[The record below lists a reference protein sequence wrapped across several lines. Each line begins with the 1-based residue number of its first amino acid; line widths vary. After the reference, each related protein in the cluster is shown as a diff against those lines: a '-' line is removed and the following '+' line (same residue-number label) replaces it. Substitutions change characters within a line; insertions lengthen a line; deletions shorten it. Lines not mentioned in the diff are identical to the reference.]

1 MHPLDNPI
9 WTALATLQENFAVS
23 YSWARMFPPQ
33 VTPLGSFL
41 GGSDEGY
48 GALSRLLARGSA
60 VALFLDRSP
69 QLRPGWKV
77 LMETDLMQMVHEG
90 PVPSRPGN
98 SWLRL
103 SAIDVPEMVAL
114 AELTKP
120 GPFAARTYEM
130 GTYIGIKH
138 NGKLVAMAGE
148 RLHLPGLTEVSAV
161 CTHPDHTGHGYAAS
175 LIIELMNQIRER
187 GEKPFLHVRAD
198 NARAIELY
206 RRLGF
211 YSRTVFRLA
220 VVRWDGDESATP
232 SS

>member
-9 WTALATLQENFAVS
+9 WTALATHQEHFAVS
-23 YSWARMFPPQ
+23 YSWARIFPPE
-33 VTPLGSFL
+33 VTSLGSFL
-41 GGSDEGY
+41 GEGPEGY
-48 GALSRLLARGSA
+48 GALSRLLARGGV
-60 VALFLDRSP
+60 VALFLDKSP
-69 QLRPGWKV
+69 LLPPGWKIV
-77 LMETDLMQMVHEG
+77 AETDLIQMVHEG
-90 PVPSRPGN
+90 PVPSRPAN
-98 SWLRL
+98 SWVHL

-130 GTYIGIKH
+130 GTYIGIRH
-138 NGKLVAMAGE
+138 DGKLVAMAGE

-161 CTHPDHTGHGYAAS
+161 CTHPDHTGRGYAAS
-175 LIIELMNQIRER
+175 LMTELMNQIRER
-187 GEKPFLHVRAD
+187 GETPFLHVRAD

-220 VVRWDGDESATP
+220 VVRWDGDASATP
-232 SS
+232 SP